1 MTFALRLFWEVDLR
15 ILFVCTGNICR
26 SPTAERLSAGI
37 AAQTGI
43 PDFTASS
50 AGIHAVIGHPVHR
63 LAADVLIRLGGDPND
78 FAARQ
83 LTPRIA
89 SDADLVLTM
98 TALQR
103 NVVLEMAP
111 RQLRKTFT
119 LGEAALLASTYSPH
133 AVADLAAL
141 RPYLAD
147 HEAVEIADPI
157 GQDLAT
163 FEAVGE
169 QIAALLP
176 PVITLRP

>member
-1 MTFALRLFWEVDLR
+1 LR
-15 ILFVCTGNICR
+15 ILFICTGNICR
-26 SPTAERLSAGI
+26 SPTAERLSVGL
-37 AAQTGI
+37 AAQLGI

-63 LAADVLIRLGGDPND
+63 FAAEVLTGLGGDPAN

-89 SDADLVLTM
+89 SDTDLVLTM
-98 TALQR
+98 TTAQR
-103 NVVLEMAP
+103 AAVLELAP
-111 RQLRKTFT
+111 RQFRKTFT
-119 LGEAALLASTYSPH
+119 LGEASLLTSVYGPGT
-133 AVADLAAL
+133 VADLAPL
-141 RPYLAD
+141 RLRLPE
-147 HEAVEIADPI
+147 HQPVEIVDPI

-176 PVITLRP
+176 PVLTLRP